1 MSGYTMPMED
11 ATQDVSNVSGGIQ
24 DNWTWITFSRPLNTG
39 DNSDFNF
46 VGMSCAYL
54 LYAWGDYNTADE
66 SIRQH
71 AVRGY
76 SAKQYCFHVCE
87 HVNNATSAQGNDV
100 TSAMTSGSLVI

>member
-1 MSGYTMPMED
+1 MSGKTVPMVD
-11 ATQDVSNVSGGIQ
+11 AAQDVSNVSGGIQ
-24 DNWTWITFSRPLNTG
+24 DNWTWITFSRPLDTG

-54 LYAWGDYNTADE
+54 LYAWGEYSNADDT
-66 SIRQH
+66 ITQH
-71 AVRGY
+71 VVRGF
-76 SAKQYCFHVCE
+76 SDIQYCFHMCG